1 MIRSDAFNAEILAQV
16 EALHQERKGLG
27 YDINSYFT
35 RDLDYGPSGKI
46 KANNPPRTMC
56 VAAVA
61 EVIVCAMTAWYA
73 AVGKKA
79 PFTKL
84 PVDSWRRG
92 TSKSIRAHIFMYDGL
107 KSNGTAHALERF
119 GIGRQLKFEELQP
132 GDFINFNRENRS
144 GHACVFLGYLDE
156 AGRDVASHGPTVA
169 GFRYFSAQGKNSE
182 DGGFG
187 YRWAFFA
194 GKGPSTLPGK
204 RMDRGLIYS
213 SRASLLCCGYMLHP
227 DKWPAAVG
235 LDAAQPANE
244 SLSVKRIRRGTATAV
259 QVELPA
265 PDLSRFDGA
274 TAGDTLEAAGAR
286 RGKKRA
292 GAVATEAATPVDYR
306 DFVASLQ
313 IKVDLLPNR
322 FPTRPGTRITPRFIT
337 IHNTD
342 NSSPGA
348 GAAAHNRYVRGADAV
363 RRKVSW
369 HFTVDDRE
377 TYQHL
382 PTNEIGWHAGSA
394 ANASSVG
401 VEICM
406 NAGLDVAK
414 AYARAADLAAHLLI
428 QHGLDDA
435 EALRQH
441 FDWTGKNCP
450 RVLRGKATGW
460 RDFKRLVQHRVEFA
474 RALPGA
480 PGSTPVETVS
490 AAASPATRGRRR
502 GSPARIEAVI
512 SHLDTS
518 AALDASFAEHGEA
531 AAAVPQARA
540 IPANN
545 PVPFSVSRA
554 GIRHWPLVTRHP
566 QAMEVNTLLVSGS
579 VGTRPGRRFLADRAG
594 GRYHVGIDLFCSEN
608 DPVVA
613 IEDGKIVAFY
623 PFYEGTNALLVA
635 HDGYVVN
642 YGEVAPNS
650 LARLGLAVGS
660 NVVSGQQIGTVGRL
674 KMLHFES
681 YAPGVKANQR
691 WFKGTARPK
700 ALRNSSQ
707 LLLDLAANGIRLS
720 ADMTGGVPV
729 VEALSTAEAAT
740 SSVPAIGLPAITFS
754 PGEIPVPGESG
765 WHRWAPKRCEWRY
778 DARGLSIRGS
788 DGSEIAQ
795 RWDADLKTMRR
806 IIELMGSE
814 ILAASRKHK
823 INPALI
829 MMTIATEAHMHMARK
844 FTGPS
849 TFRWEAHVENGDVK
863 PAVLGDYSPGPMQTL
878 GTTVRWVIR
887 QKGKAWGLQYEP
899 FKVAP
904 VYKRRPVPAPAKHP
918 LYQYGANVDIGT
930 GEIRIRTGKTK
941 DDPILVAAAYNS
953 GGLYANNSNPWGLKV
968 HGDHLDRAAKWYGDA
983 CAMLIEMGVF

>member
-16 EALHQERKGLG
+16 EALHRERKGLG

-46 KANNPPRTMC
+46 KANHPPKTMC

-61 EVIVCAMTAWYA
+61 EVIVAALTAWYSA
-73 AVGKKA
+73 TGKKG

-84 PVDSWRRG
+84 PIDSWRRG

-132 GDFINFNRENRS
+132 GDFINFNRESGS
-144 GHACVFLGYLDE
+144 GHACVFLGYLDG
-156 AGRDVASHGPTVA
+156 AGRDVASHGASVA

-194 GKGPSTLPGK
+194 GKGPSSLPGK
-204 RMDRGLIYS
+204 RLDRGIIYS
-213 SRASLLCCGYMLHP
+213 SKPSLLCCGYMLHP
-227 DKWPAAVG
+227 DKWQPVVG
-235 LDAAQPANE
+235 LDAAQPGNE
-244 SLSVKRIRRGTATAV
+244 AAAARRVRGRKSSAV
-259 QVELPA
+259 ETELPA
-265 PDLSRFDGA
+265 PDLSRFDGS
-274 TAGDTLEAAGAR
+274 TSGDMLESVGKR
-286 RGKKRA
+286 RGKGRA
-292 GAVATEAATPVDYR
+292 GAVVTEAASLIDYR
-306 DFVASLQ
+306 DFVASLG
-313 IKVDLLPNR
+313 IKVDLLPVR
-322 FPTRPGTRITPRFIT
+322 FPTRKGTRITPQFIT

-363 RRKVSW
+363 RREVSW

-382 PTNEIGWHAGSA
+382 PTNEIGWHAGNA

-414 AYARAADLAAHLLI
+414 AYARAADLAAHLIL
-428 QHGLDDA
+428 QLGLGGADV
-435 EALRQH
+435 LRQH

-450 RVLRGKATGW
+450 RVLRGKTSGW
-460 RDFKRLVQHRVEFA
+460 RDFKRLVQQRLEFA

-480 PGSTPVETVS
+480 PGSAPINMASE
-490 AAASPATRGRRR
+490 AASFVHRGRGR
-502 GSPARIEAVI
+502 GSTARVEALM
-512 SHLDTS
+512 SHLETS
-518 AALDASFAEHGEA
+518 AALDASFAEHVETA
-531 AAAVPQARA
+531 ASVPQARA
-540 IPANN
+540 IPPSN
-545 PVPFSVSRA
+545 PVPFSASRA
-554 GIRHWPLVTRHP
+554 AIKHWPLVTRHP

-579 VGTRPGRRFLADRAG
+579 LGTRPGRRFLADRAA

-660 NVVSGQQIGTVGRL
+660 KVVSGQQIGTVGRL

-681 YAPGVKANQR
+681 YAPGVRANQR
-691 WFKGTARPK
+691 WFKGNPRPP

-707 LLLDLAANGIRLS
+707 LLLDVAANGIRLS
-720 ADMTGGVPV
+720 PSITGGVPV
-729 VEALSTAEAAT
+729 VESLSTTGAVI
-740 SSVPAIGLPAITFS
+740 SSAPAIGFETVEFS
-754 PGEIPVPGESG
+754 PGEIPVPAESD
-765 WHRWAPKRCEWRY
+765 WHRYARSGREWRY
-778 DARGLSIRGS
+778 DSRGLSIRGS
-788 DGSEIAQ
+788 EGSEIPQ

-814 ILAASRKHK
+814 ILAASRKHR

-829 MMTIATEAHMHMARK
+829 MMTIATEAHAHMARK

-849 TFRWEAHVENGDVK
+849 TFRWEAHVENSDVK
-863 PAVLGDYSPGPMQTL
+863 PPVQGDYSPGPMQTL

-887 QKGKAWGLQYEP
+887 QKGKAWGLNYEP
-899 FKVAP
+899 FKIAP
-904 VYKRRPVPAPAKHP
+904 VYKRKPVPAPANHP
-918 LYQYGANVDIGT
+918 LYQYPANIDIGT
-930 GEIRIRTGKTK
+930 AEIRIRTSKTK
-941 DDPILVAAAYNS
+941 DDPIFVAAAYNS
-953 GGLYANNSNPWGLKV
+953 GGLYAANSNPWGLKV